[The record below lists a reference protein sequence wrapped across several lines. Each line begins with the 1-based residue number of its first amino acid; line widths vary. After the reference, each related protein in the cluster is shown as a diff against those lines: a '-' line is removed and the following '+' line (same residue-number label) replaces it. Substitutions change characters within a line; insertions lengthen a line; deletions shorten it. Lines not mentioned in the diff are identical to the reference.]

1 VSQEHK
7 GANRESRGES
17 GVESPGASRESGEG
31 VAAEQKVGDF
41 LPARVCGRSWADLL
55 LVR

>member
-1 VSQEHK
+1 MSQEHK